1 MSGRLIILPKKS
13 YCPWNSKNVERVL
26 RDERLHAEDQQQEL
40 EQVQKEASEVRLQA
54 LKKGNKVENKE
65 LEHVNLFRAEE
76 QRELQQQLLLKS
88 KQGDQNN
95 KLSKGIQPLYLGQS
109 AKNAK
114 NHSTQ
119 LNKHHR
125 LSDKEHRQKER
136 MDPMHMF
143 HSTKQERNQITIRP
157 LQSPSS
163 QEDVPDC
170 SKLKPLPTDGEKE
183 EKKRKKKRRSSRYHG
198 SRKGDYLAG
207 EEDVES
213 ESSSDADD
221 DDDDDSSTDDR
232 KRREKRN
239 RKRRRSEDRQ
249 QQRERKRE
257 KRHGRKSSRKS
268 HNDQSENQEE
278 SIEQLR
284 KRRAEREDREK
295 QRQQAVVQDKHNLP
309 PSNRYMDQY
318 NPNLSRR

>member
-26 RDERLHAEDQQQEL
+26 RDERLHAEEQQQEL

-76 QRELQQQLLLKS
+76 ERELQQQLLKS
-88 KQGDQNN
+88 KQGEQNN
-95 KLSKGIQPLYLGQS
+95 KLCKGIQPLYLGQS

-114 NHSTQ
+114 QFVNHSTQ
-119 LNKHHR
+119 SNKHHR

-143 HSTKQERNQITIRP
+143 HSTQHESKQITSRP
-157 LQSPSS
+157 LQSPIS
-163 QEDVPDC
+163 QEDLPDC
-170 SKLKPLPTDGEKE
+170 SKLKPPPTDGERE
-183 EKKRKKKRRSSRYHG
+183 EKKRKKKRRSSRHHG
-198 SRKGDYLAG
+198 SRKGDSLTG

-213 ESSSDADD
+213 ESSSDDD
-221 DDDDDSSTDDR
+221 DDDDDDDGR

-284 KRRAEREDREK
+284 KRRAEREEREK
-295 QRQQAVVQDKHNLP
+295 QRQHAVVQDKYNPP
-309 PSNRYMDQY
+309 PSIRYMDQY